1 MGSLPCQ
8 QWYITQEYYKHQYP
22 RTSFL
27 SFLMET
33 VDSSGTMIS
42 SQSMALE
49 HQGVAASPWSWCISK
64 FDHAYHIILPGAIPE
79 GTEILVQVHCC
90 FGAPFVLPEG
100 YHLYSPVYIVSPSFH
115 FLKDIELW
123 MVHNAYLSDPE
134 DCSQMMFVTDAP
146 SLETLDQELQPE
158 CHLRPI
164 RSGRFSVHGVV
175 GKISLKHFCKNAIA
189 AKISTDG
196 VTTPQKNTDRYILQ
210 LYTPVSPFQQL
221 PYAHEL
227 FTVGLYT
234 PPYCKGSL
242 KHYLEQLK
250 FWVRSFKSFKQIT
263 LVEDT
268 ITLLLPRRHA
278 KE

>member
-1 MGSLPCQ
+1 
-8 QWYITQEYYKHQYP
+8 
-22 RTSFL
+22 
-27 SFLMET
+27 
-33 VDSSGTMIS
+33 
-42 SQSMALE
+42 
-49 HQGVAASPWSWCISK
+49 
-64 FDHAYHIILPGAIPE
+64 
-79 GTEILVQVHCC
+79 
-90 FGAPFVLPEG
+90 
-100 YHLYSPVYIVSPSFH
+100 
-115 FLKDIELW
+115 

-146 SLETLDQELQPE
+146 SLETVDQELQPE

-189 AKISTDG
+189 ANISTDG

-210 LYTPVSPFQQL
+210 LYMYTPVSPFQQL

-250 FWVRSFKSFKQIT
+250 FWVSFKQIT

-268 ITLLLPRRHA
+268 ITLLPPRRHA
-278 KE
+278 EEQGYCINPDIEPCEVLKEAVDLPKLWKTVDGAPSAESDSLEVLEDFYPPRILLTCTITPAQDDTPQRLLKCQLEIKGTEYRFILKLYPQEKLSEKTPQAQVTTESSGWQ